1 MSVAVLGVGGVGGLV
16 AGALARVAGDVTVV
30 AREETARRV
39 ARAGIAVRS
48 PLLGEFVARP
58 AATAALGRPTE
69 VLIVAV
75 KAPGLDAA
83 LDRVAVAPEVV
94 VPLLNG
100 IEHLDRLRARFGA
113 DRVAAGVIRVM
124 SYRRG
129 PAEVEQVSPDA
140 RIDLAAADPDLRRRL
155 ARLAEGL
162 RQAGLDVRLG
172 ADEAEVMWSKLA
184 RLCPL
189 ALTTTAYDAPVGEIR
204 ADPIRRAELE
214 AAVDEVA
221 LIARAEGAVSVDS
234 AVARAEL
241 ESAPEALS
249 SSMRHDVACGVEPE
263 LDAIAGAVLRAGRR
277 HGLVAPTVR
286 HLALRVASRAGVQGP
301 PA

>member
-16 AGALARVAGDVTVV
+16 AGALAAVAGDVTVI
-30 AREETARRV
+30 AREETATHV
-39 ARAGIAVRS
+39 AHEGIAVRS

-58 AATAALGRPTE
+58 AATAALGQPVET
-69 VLIVAV
+69 LIVAV
-75 KAPGLDAA
+75 KAPALEAA
-83 LDRVAVAPEVV
+83 LERVTVAPEVV

-100 IEHLDRLRARFGA
+100 VEHLELLRVRFGD

-129 PAEVEQVSPDA
+129 PGEIEHVSPDA
-140 RIDLAAADPDLRRRL
+140 RIDLAATDDDLRRRL
-155 ARLAEGL
+155 APLAEGL
-162 RQAGLDVRLG
+162 RHAGLEVRLG
-172 ADEAEVMWSKLA
+172 ADEADVMWSKLA

-204 ADPIRRAELE
+204 ADPINRAELE

-221 LIARAEGAVSVDS
+221 LIARAEGAASVDS

-241 ESAPEALS
+241 ESAPEELS
-249 SSMRHDVACGVEPE
+249 SSMRHDVARGEPPE

-286 HLALRVASRAGVQGP
+286 GLALRVASRAGIQGP